1 MILNK
6 KGVHIMKVYSEFVS
20 VYFNKVFS
28 NELSKENQEFMSDKE
43 KLENLEILYN
53 FAKQR

>member
-20 VYFNKVFS
+20 NYFNKVFS